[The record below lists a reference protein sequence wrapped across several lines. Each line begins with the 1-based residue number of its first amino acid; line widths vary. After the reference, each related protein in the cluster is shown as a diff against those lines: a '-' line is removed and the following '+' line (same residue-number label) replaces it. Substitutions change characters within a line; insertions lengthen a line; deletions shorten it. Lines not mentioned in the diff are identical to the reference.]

1 MGKAILLKYTS
12 DYVTPLLKIF
22 QCLPRYEQ
30 YKPDPWRWS
39 TGRKHSGLSDLS
51 LTLPLTHFPP
61 VSLNTVFSKHAQY
74 SHTSALLHYLSPLT
88 RTLLSLTSPWLIP
101 SPPSDLCSSH
111 HLNRQCS
118 PTYLKWHFT
127 PSPHTLNYLLSY
139 SMFPP
144 QHSSSPNILLII
156 FIKFIASVP
165 H

>member
-1 MGKAILLKYTS
+1 MSLLCSKSFNVSHAMNSTNQIPGTGLRAINTLASLIYLL
-12 DYVTPLLKIF
+12 
-22 QCLPRYEQ
+22 
-30 YKPDPWRWS
+30 
-39 TGRKHSGLSDLS
+39 LSPS
-51 LTLPLTHFPP
+51 LTFLQFHQ
-61 VSLNTVFSKHAQY
+61 TVFSKHAQY
-74 SHTSALLHYLSPLT
+74 SHTSALLYYLSPLT

-156 FIKFIASVP
+156 FIKFIAFVP